1 MSKQDPINIVR
12 LSPDSDHVPTV
23 ASWTYAEWGHLNPG
37 YTAASW
43 CEAFRRECGDGGVP
57 SIFVAMEG
65 DQPVGTAALM
75 ARDMDSRPELTPWLA
90 SVFVLPEWRG
100 QGIASRLIRRVE
112 AEAAGCGV
120 DLFYLF
126 TPDQQAL
133 YRRLGWQDH
142 EDVDYRGEAVT
153 IMTRRLDA

>member
-1 MSKQDPINIVR
+1 MSQQDPITIVR

-23 ASWTYAEWGHLNPG
+23 ASWTYAEWCHLNPG
-37 YTAASW
+37 YTARSW
-43 CEAFRRECGDGGVP
+43 CEAFRQECGEEGVP
-57 SIFVAMEG
+57 SVFVAMEG

-75 ARDMDSRPELTPWLA
+75 ARDMDSRPELSPWLA

-112 AEAAGCGV
+112 EEAAACGSRQ
-120 DLFYLF
+120 FYLF

-133 YRRLGWQDH
+133 YRRLGWRDH
-142 EDVDYRGEAVT
+142 EALSYRGEEVT
-153 IMTRRLDA
+153 IMLRELEA

>member
-1 MSKQDPINIVR
+1 MSKLDPINIVR

-37 YTAASW
+37 YTAESW
-43 CEAFRRECGDGGVP
+43 CEAFRRECGIAGVP
-57 SIFVAMEG
+57 SVFVAMEG

-75 ARDMDSRPELTPWLA
+75 ARDMDSRHELTPWLA

-100 QGIASRLIRRVE
+100 QGIASTLIRRVE
-112 AEAAGCGV
+112 EEASACGTTQ
-120 DLFYLF
+120 FYLF

-133 YRRLGWQDH
+133 YRRLGWHDH
-142 EDVDYRGEAVT
+142 EELSYRGEEVT
-153 IMTRRLDA
+153 IMQRRLAE